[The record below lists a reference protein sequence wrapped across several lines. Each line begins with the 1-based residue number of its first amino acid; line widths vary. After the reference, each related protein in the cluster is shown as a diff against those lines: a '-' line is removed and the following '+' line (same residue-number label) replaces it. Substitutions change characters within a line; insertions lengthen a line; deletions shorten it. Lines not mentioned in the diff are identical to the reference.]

1 MEDINYVFNGEI
13 RGNFNSYIL
22 IYDNFFL
29 LKAICLGCALRS
41 SQKAKM
47 AIFVVF
53 KIFGVKIKKTMKR
66 LKIGWNMWR
75 YDVRALDDAF

>member
-1 MEDINYVFNGEI
+1 M
-13 RGNFNSYIL
+13 

-53 KIFGVKIKKTMKR
+53 EIFGVRVKKNNEEAENCMEYVEIWCMGTTWGILKR
-66 LKIGWNMWR
+66 LGTVHSVNIEEKPQ
-75 YDVRALDDAF
+75 

>member
-53 KIFGVKIKKTMKR
+53 EIFGVKIKKNNEEEENCKESVE
-66 LKIGWNMWR
+66 I
-75 YDVRALDDAF
+75 

>member
-29 LKAICLGCALRS
+29 LKAICLGCAH
-41 SQKAKM
+41 
-47 AIFVVF
+47 
-53 KIFGVKIKKTMKR
+53 KR
-66 LKIGWNMWR
+66 LKWLFLLFLRFLGLRKKEIEEDENCKEHVEICVGTR
-75 YDVRALDDAF
+75 